1 MMNTPT
7 ERKRALITGA
17 TSGIGE
23 AYARA
28 WAEKGY
34 DLILTGRRRDV
45 IEHVAQ
51 QIEQEYQVKAEVVI
65 IELSDEKELDLFIE
79 KVKDEGP
86 IHVLVN
92 NAGFTS
98 KGLYHL
104 HNITNEVNMVR
115 VHAIAMM
122 RLTHAVLPGMLER
135 RSGAIINVASIQ
147 AVTPM
152 SLSTT
157 YCSVKAFMKNF
168 SICIHSEVKDY
179 GVKVQCVLPGF
190 TRSDLGRTI
199 GVDMNTMGDKGM
211 VNWMLPEEVVRVSL
225 RDLKKKNK
233 VISIPGAGNK
243 MLYTLIKMLPDRIWL
258 ALIPGISK
266 KMP

>member
-1 MMNTPT
+1 MMPN
-7 ERKRALITGA
+7 ERKTALITGA
-17 TSGIGE
+17 TSGIGA
-23 AYARA
+23 AYANA
-28 WAEKGY
+28 MAAEGY

-45 IEHVAQ
+45 IEHVAH
-51 QIEQEYQVKAEVVI
+51 QIEQEHHVKTEVVI

-79 KVKDEGP
+79 KVKDRGL
-86 IHVLVN
+86 IDMLVN

-98 KGLYHL
+98 KGLYYL

-122 RLTHAVLPGMLER
+122 RLTHAVLPGMIER
-135 RSGAIINVASIQ
+135 RSGVIINVASIQ

-168 SICIHSEVKDY
+168 SICVHSEVKDY

-190 TRSDLGRTI
+190 TRTDLGRSL
-199 GVDMNTMGDKGM
+199 GVDMNTMEDSDM
-211 VNWMLPEEVVRVSL
+211 VHWMSPEKVVQVSIK
-225 RDLKKKNK
+225 DLKKKNR
-233 VISIPGAGNK
+233 VISIPGFGNN
-243 MLYTLIKMLPDRIWL
+243 MLYELAKILPDRLWL
-258 ALIPGISK
+258 ALISSISE